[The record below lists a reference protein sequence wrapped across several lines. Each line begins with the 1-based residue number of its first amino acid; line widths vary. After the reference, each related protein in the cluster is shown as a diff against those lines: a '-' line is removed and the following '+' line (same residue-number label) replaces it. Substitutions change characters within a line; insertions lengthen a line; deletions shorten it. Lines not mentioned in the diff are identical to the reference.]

1 MIEYIRRAN
10 MENIE
15 NQGNWL
21 KLLINELKMPS
32 TAEFCRKANLNRGL
46 VDKLAAD
53 AHSPSLDTLQKI
65 KDAFPE
71 TNMNWL
77 ISGHGKVLVDV
88 QDDNDIKLLEQYR
101 SKIKSKA
108 NQRLVDKFSISV
120 DYFVRDYREM
130 EELENNAKAQ
140 DVKDKDLML
149 FRMELLLFQY
159 RRQLASDL
167 LLQVPKSGSLL
178 TGPITGLKEK
188 YSDLLD
194 HLNNEILK
202 TVKLVKDDVV
212 SNPEET
218 EQDVASETSLDE
230 EVIADER
237 RNLTELME
245 YGQKLEKSNSDEK
258 E

>member
-1 MIEYIRRAN
+1 

-15 NQGNWL
+15 NSGNWL
-21 KLLINELKMPS
+21 KLLIQELNMPS

-53 AHSPSLDTLQKI
+53 AHSPRLDTLKKI
-65 KDAFPE
+65 KSAFPE

-77 ISGHGKVLVDV
+77 ISGHGEVLVDV
-88 QDDNDIKLLEQYR
+88 QEDDEVKLIKQYR
-101 SKIKSKA
+101 SNIKSDA
-108 NQRLVDKFSISV
+108 NQRLVEKFSVSV
-120 DYFVRDYREM
+120 DYFVRDHWEM

-140 DVKDKDLML
+140 DVKDKDLMR

-167 LLQVPKSGSLL
+167 LLQVPKSGTLL

-202 TVKLVKDDVV
+202 TVKLVTDDLVR
-212 SNPEET
+212 NPEET
-218 EQDVASETSLDE
+218 EQDVASETFLDE
-230 EVIADER
+230 DLSDDEGR
-237 RNLTELME
+237 EWSELLE
-245 YGQKLEKSNSDEK
+245 YEGEAGEFIIDDK

>member
-1 MIEYIRRAN
+1 
-10 MENIE
+10 MENTE

-21 KLLINELKMPS
+21 KLLIHELNMPS

-53 AHSPSLDTLQKI
+53 AHSPRLDTLQKI

-120 DYFVRDYREM
+120 DYFVPDYREM

-159 RRQLASDL
+159 RRQLVSDL
-167 LLQVPKSGSLL
+167 LLQVPKSGTLI
-178 TGPITGLKEK
+178 TGHIPGLKEE

-202 TVKLVKDDVV
+202 TVKLVTDDVV
-212 SNPEET
+212 NNPEET
-218 EQDVASETSLDE
+218 EQDVASEIYFDE
-230 EVIADER
+230 DLKV
-237 RNLTELME
+237 
-245 YGQKLEKSNSDEK
+245 K

>member
-1 MIEYIRRAN
+1 
-10 MENIE
+10 MENVKYS
-15 NQGNWL
+15 GDML
-21 KLLINELKMPS
+21 KILFKKLNMS
-32 TAEFCRKANLNRGL
+32 TTAEFCMKTKISRGL
-46 VDKLAAD
+46 VDKLVANK
-53 AHSPSLDTLQKI
+53 HNPRLDTLQKI
-65 KDAFPE
+65 KNAFPQ

-77 ISGHGKVLVDV
+77 ISGQGEVLEDV
-88 QDDNDIKLLEQYR
+88 QDDDEVKLLEQYR
-101 SKIKSKA
+101 SKIKSEA
-108 NQRLVDKFSISV
+108 NQRLVEKFSISV
-120 DYFVRDYREM
+120 DYFVPDYREM

-140 DVKDKDLML
+140 DVKDKYLML

-202 TVKLVKDDVV
+202 TVKLVTEDAE
-212 SNPEET
+212 NITEET

-230 EVIADER
+230 DLSDDEGR
-237 RNLTELME
+237 AWSELLE
-245 YGQKLEKSNSDEK
+245 YEGEAGEFNIDEK